1 MAVWRD
7 VVVLIAFVGQLSAA
21 LASAARRPHLV
32 RWKDALLTAE
42 LAGVNAL
49 PIIMLLGFLLGLIMA
64 FQSAIPMRQF
74 GADIYVANL
83 IGLSMLRELGPLLTA
98 IILAGRSGSAF
109 AAELGTM
116 KVSEEIDALTTMG
129 LEPVRFLVV
138 PRVIA
143 AVAMTPLLSVF
154 AGLLGLIGGAVV
166 MLSLGF
172 PLVTYVIQV
181 KSAVTVGDLIGG
193 LGKSFVFGIVVAAIG
208 CLRGLQTKSGA
219 AQSANPQRA
228 LSSAAWCGS
237 PSWTESSPWSFIASG
252 SEMVRREFN
261 NQVPIITVRHFTAG
275 YDGHVLLRDLSFDI
289 YPSEVFVILGGS
301 GCGKST
307 LLKHM
312 IGLYQPL
319 KGSIHIEGKD
329 IGTAQGQQRLDILAR
344 IGVMYQQGALF
355 GSMTLLENVRLPLE
369 EHTDLPG
376 DAIDRI
382 ALMKLQLVGLGPA
395 ANKLPDEISGG
406 MRKQGRIARAMALD
420 PPILFLD
427 EPSAGLD
434 PITSAE
440 LDQLIISLA
449 KHLKITFV
457 VVTHELPSI
466 EAIADRVIMLD
477 KRTQGII
484 AEGRPPRPAGP
495 FREPVGAAV
504 FQSAS
509 GGGGIAQTTL

>member
-1 MAVWRD
+1 MMEVRLMAQGVLEGHPSSDGALILSINGSLDTTSTGQAWRRALQLITEHQPKGLIVDASHLTYCDGAGAALLLELRRRQESRRQPYEIQSLDPAYQALLDLYGRWDAQRPEPLAPADSPVEQIGRATVAVWRD
-7 VVVLIAFVGQLSAA
+7 VVVLIAFVGQLSSA
-21 LASAARRPHLV
+21 LASAAR

-172 PLVTYVIQV
+172 PLVTYIIQV

-193 LGKSFVFGIVVAAIG
+193 LSKSFVFGIVVAAIG

-219 AQSANPQRA
+219 GAVGESTTRA
-228 LSSAAWCGS
+228 VV
-237 PSWTESSPWSFIASG
+237 SG
-252 SEMVRREFN
+252 LVL
-261 NQVPIITVRHFTAG
+261 ITIV
-275 YDGHVLLRDLSFDI
+275 DGIFAV
-289 YPSEVFVILGGS
+289 VFYCLG
-301 GCGKST
+301 
-307 LLKHM
+307 
-312 IGLYQPL
+312 I
-319 KGSIHIEGKD
+319 
-329 IGTAQGQQRLDILAR
+329 
-344 IGVMYQQGALF
+344 
-355 GSMTLLENVRLPLE
+355 
-369 EHTDLPG
+369 
-376 DAIDRI
+376 
-382 ALMKLQLVGLGPA
+382 
-395 ANKLPDEISGG
+395 
-406 MRKQGRIARAMALD
+406 
-420 PPILFLD
+420 
-427 EPSAGLD
+427 
-434 PITSAE
+434 
-440 LDQLIISLA
+440 
-449 KHLKITFV
+449 
-457 VVTHELPSI
+457 
-466 EAIADRVIMLD
+466 
-477 KRTQGII
+477 
-484 AEGRPPRPAGP
+484 
-495 FREPVGAAV
+495 
-504 FQSAS
+504 
-509 GGGGIAQTTL
+509 

>member
-1 MAVWRD
+1 MDLYGRWDAQQPEPLAPADSPVEHIGRATVAVWRD

-21 LASAARRPHLV
+21 LASAARRPRLV

-208 CLRGLQTKSGA
+208 CLRGPSDQKRGERRRRIHDARGRQRLGA
-219 AQSANPQRA
+219 DHRRGRNFRRGLL
-228 LSSAAWCGS
+228 LSRDLKWSVENSTTRFRSS
-237 PSWTESSPWSFIASG
+237 PSGISPRD
-252 SEMVRREFN
+252 M
-261 NQVPIITVRHFTAG
+261 TAMC
-275 YDGHVLLRDLSFDI
+275 Y
-289 YPSEVFVILGGS
+289 
-301 GCGKST
+301 C
-307 LLKHM
+307 
-312 IGLYQPL
+312 
-319 KGSIHIEGKD
+319 
-329 IGTAQGQQRLDILAR
+329 
-344 IGVMYQQGALF
+344 
-355 GSMTLLENVRLPLE
+355 
-369 EHTDLPG
+369 
-376 DAIDRI
+376 
-382 ALMKLQLVGLGPA
+382 
-395 ANKLPDEISGG
+395 EIS
-406 MRKQGRIARAMALD
+406 
-420 PPILFLD
+420 
-427 EPSAGLD
+427 PS
-434 PITSAE
+434 
-440 LDQLIISLA
+440 
-449 KHLKITFV
+449 TF
-457 VVTHELPSI
+457 
-466 EAIADRVIMLD
+466 
-477 KRTQGII
+477 TQ
-484 AEGRPPRPAGP
+484 
-495 FREPVGAAV
+495 VKC
-504 FQSAS
+504 S
-509 GGGGIAQTTL
+509 